1 MLNTRLPAILVPKN
15 EEGLKKICE
24 GYRGD
29 DESYF
34 TFSFSRVDL
43 ENIFITD
50 FFTLINAEFSL
61 EIDEYEEVIILD
73 SNLIKSIWNYLL
85 LVSKDDDDSV
95 FLFYLEK
102 IILCFKKALE
112 FNSGIA
118 FFF

>member
-1 MLNTRLPAILVPKN
+1 MLNTRLPTILVPKN
-15 EEGLKKICE
+15 EEGLKKLCE

-29 DESYF
+29 DENYF

-50 FFTLINAEFSL
+50 FFTLINEQFSL
-61 EIDEYEEVIILD
+61 EIDEYEEVIIWD
-73 SNLIKSIWNYLL
+73 SNLIKSILNYLL
-85 LVSKDDDDSV
+85 LVSKDDDNV
-95 FLFYLEK
+95 FLFYLDK
-102 IILCFKKALE
+102 IILCFKKAIE